1 MEEIILI
8 GKITQSTPNL
18 VEMEYPSVMGM
29 NTIRLPR
36 TMVARFECITND
48 RVAIL
53 VRTDDSDRGQ
63 ALYRTMTVDFAP
75 LHVTDE
81 HLSIIGALENHED
94 IPSGLVEETADETPV
109 WTSPTAPTPIVTV
122 VGDDGKEEFVMVDE
136 PFDNMLFSGGR
147 KKVESINWDFEPVR
161 KPAFVMHEE
170 GGAGA
175 TVARVNDNAGKPVA
189 YHIFNPVYAN
199 DKRPA
204 GAYLGTF
211 SSSYYPMPYAKGY
224 RPILNM
230 AAEKGM
236 NAQVIAWDEGKRSAC
251 FVDASSN
258 VDWDQAESSLGKGW
272 TRRGFKNNGDY
283 RIGVAIYNSLDGSS
297 AFKVQ
302 AVAERLICENGMV
315 MGESAKLMSLKHTNG
330 VLGTFNFE
338 ELAGKIMEVIQAAA
352 KEIIVAETMRD
363 IKVNR
368 DVFEK
373 LMTICEKK
381 GLITK
386 PVIKRDDGGSISA
399 ITRGHM
405 WRVMAQGWTSPSES
419 WVAVDEQDAGS
430 LYHVYNILTGA
441 ITHKPVWTDGETT
454 LKGSTLNFTTL
465 TERLSKV
472 HKVLGDIT
480 EKSVAGMSIEQQLE
494 HTPMFSAVLH

>member
-1 MEEIILI
+1 
-8 GKITQSTPNL
+8 
-18 VEMEYPSVMGM
+18 
-29 NTIRLPR
+29 
-36 TMVARFECITND
+36 
-48 RVAIL
+48 
-53 VRTDDSDRGQ
+53 
-63 ALYRTMTVDFAP
+63 
-75 LHVTDE
+75 
-81 HLSIIGALENHED
+81 
-94 IPSGLVEETADETPV
+94 
-109 WTSPTAPTPIVTV
+109 
-122 VGDDGKEEFVMVDE
+122 
-136 PFDNMLFSGGR
+136 
-147 KKVESINWDFEPVR
+147 
-161 KPAFVMHEE
+161 
-170 GGAGA
+170 
-175 TVARVNDNAGKPVA
+175 
-189 YHIFNPVYAN
+189 
-199 DKRPA
+199 
-204 GAYLGTF
+204 
-211 SSSYYPMPYAKGY
+211 
-224 RPILNM
+224 
-230 AAEKGM
+230 
-236 NAQVIAWDEGKRSAC
+236 
-251 FVDASSN
+251 
-258 VDWDQAESSLGKGW
+258 
-272 TRRGFKNNGDY
+272 
-283 RIGVAIYNSLDGSS
+283 
-297 AFKVQ
+297 
-302 AVAERLICENGMV
+302 MV

-330 VLGTFNFE
+330 VLGNFNFE

-405 WRVMAQGWTSPSES
+405 WRVMAQGWTSPNES

-480 EKSVAGMSIEQQLE
+480 EKSVAGMPIEQQLE